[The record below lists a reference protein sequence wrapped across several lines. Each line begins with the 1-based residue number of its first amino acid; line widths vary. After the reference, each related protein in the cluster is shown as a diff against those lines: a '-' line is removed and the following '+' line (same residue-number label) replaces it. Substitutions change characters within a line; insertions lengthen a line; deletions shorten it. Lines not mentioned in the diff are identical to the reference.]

1 MPLSV
6 PAEFYHRRKSMR
18 QEFSIVLRHGK
29 KGQTYYVRYFLN
41 NKMIPSQWSTKTGN
55 YDEAAGF
62 AAKNKEK
69 IITQYFN
76 RKEGKTL
83 YSILHTY
90 YAENSIYLTIDAARG
105 RKICETSRKILH
117 GFITNTF
124 VPFLLENKIKTF
136 QEIKPLVMNRFQNF
150 LLMEKGLLPQSINR
164 QIGGIKLIF
173 SHLYMTGI
181 IEQNIMKDIA
191 PLRAITNQIRGC
203 HSIDRLS
210 GIFKDQWQDQKSY
223 LLCSLIYSAGLRNN
237 EIKNLKVK
245 SILKKDSLCFLNI
258 ENSKTVNGIRMVP
271 LHHKVTE
278 TLNKWIE
285 KHHLSDDDYLFVKTA
300 NQRLYRAAKK
310 ANGLLGS
317 LLNKKSEELEYENIT
332 FYSGRHF
339 YKTMLNSHNLGDIEE
354 LFMGHSVGKGVKER
368 YNHKNKRGEKEL
380 LKEAGRALEIIDKLL
395 FS

>member
-1 MPLSV
+1 MPLSI

-29 KGQTYYVRYFLN
+29 KGRTYYVRYFLN
-41 NKMIPSQWSTKTGN
+41 NKMIPSQWSTQTGN
-55 YDEAAGF
+55 YGEAAVF
-62 AAKNKEK
+62 AEKNKET
-69 IITQYFN
+69 IIKQYFI

-83 YSILHTY
+83 YSILRTY
-90 YAENSIYLTIDAARG
+90 YAEDSPYLTIDAARG
-105 RKICETSRKILH
+105 RKICESSRKILH
-117 GFITNTF
+117 GFIINTF
-124 VPFLLENKIKTF
+124 IPFLLENKIKTF
-136 QEIKPLVMNRFQNF
+136 QEIKPLIMNRFQNF
-150 LLMEKGLLPQSINR
+150 LLMERGLLPQSINR

-191 PLRAITNQIRGC
+191 PLRAITNNTWGC

-210 GIFKDQWQDQKSY
+210 GIFKDKWKDQKSY
-223 LLCSLIYSAGLRNN
+223 LLCSLIYSTGLRNN

-245 SILKKDSLCFLNI
+245 SILKKDLLYFLNI
-258 ENSKTVNGIRMVP
+258 ENSKTINGIRIVP
-271 LHHKVTE
+271 LHHKVME
-278 TLNKWIE
+278 TLNEWIE
-285 KHHLSDDDYLFVKTA
+285 KHDLSDDDYLFVRNT

-310 ANGLLGS
+310 ANRLLGS
-317 LLNKKSEELEYENIT
+317 LLNKNSEELENENIT

-339 YKTMLNSHNLGDIEE
+339 YKTMLNSYNLGDIEE

-380 LKEAGRALEIIDKLL
+380 LKEAGRAIEIIDKLL

>member
-1 MPLSV
+1 
-6 PAEFYHRRKSMR
+6 MR

-41 NKMIPSQWSTKTGN
+41 NEMIPSQWSTKTGN
-55 YDEAAGF
+55 YGEAAVF

-69 IITQYFN
+69 IITQYIN

-83 YSILHTY
+83 YSILRNY
-90 YAENSIYLTIDAARG
+90 YAEDSPYLTIDAARG
-105 RKICETSRKILH
+105 RRISETSRKILH
-117 GFITNTF
+117 GFIVNTF
-124 VPFLLENKIKTF
+124 IPFLLENKIKTF
-136 QEIKPLVMNRFQNF
+136 QEIKPLVINRFQNF

-164 QIGGIKLIF
+164 QTGGIKLIF

-191 PLRAITNQIRGC
+191 PLRAITNQTRGC
-203 HSIDRLS
+203 HSIDKLS
-210 GIFKDQWQDQKSY
+210 GIFKNKWKDQKSY

-245 SILKKDSLCFLNI
+245 NILKKGPLYFLNI
-258 ENSKTVNGIRMVP
+258 ENSKTINGIRMVP

-278 TLNKWIE
+278 TLNEWIE
-285 KHHLSDDDYLFVKTA
+285 ERHLLDDDYLFVKSA

-310 ANGLLGS
+310 ANRLLGS
-317 LLNKKSEELEYENIT
+317 LLNKKSEELENENIT

-354 LFMGHSVGKGVKER
+354 LFMGHSVGNGVKER
-368 YNHKNKRGEKEL
+368 YNHKNKRGENEL
-380 LKEAGRALEIIDKLL
+380 LKEAGRAIEIIDKLL
-395 FS
+395 FT

>member
-1 MPLSV
+1 
-6 PAEFYHRRKSMR
+6 
-18 QEFSIVLRHGK
+18 
-29 KGQTYYVRYFLN
+29 
-41 NKMIPSQWSTKTGN
+41 MIPSQWSTETGN
-55 YDEAAGF
+55 YSEAAVF

-69 IITQYFN
+69 IINQYFN

-83 YSILHTY
+83 YSILHNY
-90 YAENSIYLTIDAARG
+90 YAENSPYLTIDAARG

-124 VPFLLENKIKTF
+124 IPFLLGNKIKSF
-136 QEIKPLVMNRFQNF
+136 SEIKPLIINRFQNF

-164 QIGGIKLIF
+164 QIGGIKSIF

-181 IEQNIMKDIA
+181 IEQNVMKDIA
-191 PLRAITNQIRGC
+191 PLRAITNQTRGC

-210 GIFKDQWQDQKSY
+210 GIFKDKWKDKKSY

-245 SILKKDSLCFLNI
+245 NILKKDSLSFLNI

-271 LHHKVTE
+271 LHHKVME
-278 TLNKWIE
+278 TLNEWIE
-285 KHHLSDDDYLFVKTA
+285 EHHLSDDDYLFVRNA

-310 ANGLLGS
+310 ANKLLGS
-317 LLNKKSEELEYENIT
+317 LLNKKSEELEDENIT

-354 LFMGHSVGKGVKER
+354 LFMGHSVSKGVKER

-380 LKEAGRALEIIDKLL
+380 LKEAGRAIEIIDKLL